1 MSIRMSKH
9 LEQELSR
16 RDIKRLPYKLQK
28 ELTETMKRPDFDP
41 DKLAAALEKAR
52 SQQAG
57 SFTEEATLERCT
69 WDEAANRSMMLLG
82 GALFLCCFFLLE
94 LCGVILI
101 MDQIW
106 GWSIKT
112 WVCDAVQSHPLIA
125 ISVGVLIYL
134 LWLVWLVIRVCRHM
148 EDSM

>member
-16 RDIKRLPYKLQK
+16 RDIERLPYELQK

-41 DKLAAALEKAR
+41 DKLAAALEKTR

-57 SFTEEATLERCT
+57 SFTEESTLEQCT
-69 WDEAANRSMMLLG
+69 WYEATNRSIMFLG
-82 GALFLCCFFLLE
+82 GALFLSCFFLLE

-101 MDQIW
+101 LDQI
-106 GWSIKT
+106 
-112 WVCDAVQSHPLIA
+112 
-125 ISVGVLIYL
+125 
-134 LWLVWLVIRVCRHM
+134 
-148 EDSM
+148 